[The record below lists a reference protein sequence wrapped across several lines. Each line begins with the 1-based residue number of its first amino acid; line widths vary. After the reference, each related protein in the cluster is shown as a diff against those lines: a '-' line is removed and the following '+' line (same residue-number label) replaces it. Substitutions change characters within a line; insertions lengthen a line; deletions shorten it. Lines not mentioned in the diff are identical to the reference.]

1 MEERQR
7 LDAITETIIGAAID
21 VHRVLGPGLL
31 ESAYERC
38 LDYELR
44 DRGLRVE
51 RQQPLALTYR
61 NMRLDSACRLDLLVE
76 RSVVIEVKALEQLAR
91 IHSVQLLSY
100 LKLAG
105 CPVGL
110 LINFHSYALRE
121 GIRRVVN
128 QYPDSTPTLRSL
140 RPSAFSALKR

>member
-1 MEERQR
+1 
-7 LDAITETIIGAAID
+7 
-21 VHRVLGPGLL
+21 
-31 ESAYERC
+31 
-38 LDYELR
+38 
-44 DRGLRVE
+44 
-51 RQQPLALTYR
+51 
-61 NMRLDSACRLDLLVE
+61 
-76 RSVVIEVKALEQLAR
+76 LEQLAR